1 MATKITERDIYHAM
15 IDGTIDAEV
24 MREFAEKKLAQLDKR
39 NETAKIRAAKKRAEG
54 DALTEQVLQVLS
66 EQPMSREDVVAALAD
81 MGVETTVGKVGY
93 RLTALSKPEDGRV
106 VKAEATIGGEDG
118 GKPRHV
124 VVYTIA

>member
-15 IDGTIDAEV
+15 IDGTIDADI

-54 DALTEQVLQVLS
+54 DVLTEQVLQVLS
-66 EQPMSREDVVAALAD
+66 DQPMSREDVVAALAD

>member
-24 MREFAEKKLAQLDKR
+24 MREFAEKKLVQLDKR

-66 EQPMSREDVVAALAD
+66 DQPMSREDVVAALAD

-93 RLTALSKPEDGRV
+93 RLTALSKPEDGRA

>member
-1 MATKITERDIYHAM
+1 MTTKITERDIYHAM
-15 IDGTIDAEV
+15 IDGTIDADV

-39 NETAKIRAAKKRAEG
+39 NETAKVRAAKKRAEG
-54 DALTEQVLQVLS
+54 DVLTEQVLQVLS
-66 EQPMSREDVVAALAD
+66 DQPMSREDVVAALAD

>member
-15 IDGTIDAEV
+15 IDGTIDADI

-39 NETAKIRAAKKRAEG
+39 NETAKVRAAKKRAEG
-54 DALTEQVLQVLS
+54 DVLTEQVLQVLS
-66 EQPMSREDVVAALAD
+66 DQPMSREDVVAALAD